1 MKFFDIGKCPL
12 NQIQL
17 IWNLCFPWH
26 LQNIYVWNWKL
37 TWWYVCNEWKP
48 DILIHYFEHKCY
60 NTIDMGNRKK
70 INNWRIFDIFY
81 ISHRKNSI
89 RTKICFTNEKL
100 KERMKIQ
107 VYTYVYYTLFLCGGK
122 QEMSLK
128 SSHCEL
134 RWKSV
139 KKAEILYHKYKIYV
153 YELLLTINKF
163 Q

>member
-1 MKFFDIGKCPL
+1 
-12 NQIQL
+12 
-17 IWNLCFPWH
+17 
-26 LQNIYVWNWKL
+26 
-37 TWWYVCNEWKP
+37 
-48 DILIHYFEHKCY
+48 
-60 NTIDMGNRKK
+60 MGNRKK
-70 INNWRIFDIFY
+70 SIITGEFLTFFFY

-89 RTKICFTNEKL
+89 RTKICLTNEKL

-107 VYTYVYYTLFLCGGK
+107 AYTYVYYTLFLCGVPHTACK

-128 SSHCEL
+128 CSHCEL

-139 KKAEILYHKYKIYV
+139 KKAAILYHKYKIYV